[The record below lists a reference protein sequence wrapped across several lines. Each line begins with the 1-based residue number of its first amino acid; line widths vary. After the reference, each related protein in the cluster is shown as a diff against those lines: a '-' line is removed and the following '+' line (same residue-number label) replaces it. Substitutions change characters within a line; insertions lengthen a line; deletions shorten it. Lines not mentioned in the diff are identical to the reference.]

1 MEQEV
6 NTSRTVVLLASE
18 FEVVEAAVLFVP
30 HFLSQLIAHQLVA
43 GTYNVRSYSY
53 YKMHQIRATDLTG
66 RAVSTV
72 KELASKLK
80 FTPLEVRGIK
90 SLRLTNSKKS
100 WNERRAGWERG
111 IIDRFVLL
119 PRGPFVLVKIRLLY
133 IYLFFVC
140 IILFVLYSSA
150 LTFVSIFCIC
160 LSLVN
165 KVVCVQNSIVFAS
178 FVTDKRTD
186 GRTDNASTVCHCLA
200 WRRRKNRSVDLCKV
214 LK

>member
-72 KELASKLK
+72 KELASK

-100 WNERRAGWERG
+100 
-111 IIDRFVLL
+111 
-119 PRGPFVLVKIRLLY
+119 
-133 IYLFFVC
+133 
-140 IILFVLYSSA
+140 
-150 LTFVSIFCIC
+150 
-160 LSLVN
+160 
-165 KVVCVQNSIVFAS
+165 
-178 FVTDKRTD
+178 
-186 GRTDNASTVCHCLA
+186 
-200 WRRRKNRSVDLCKV
+200 
-214 LK
+214 